1 MRKKI
6 IKFKYFLFFSRIGQ
20 LLAVAVVLYFLGT
33 GFSSA
38 KNLSEISKKD
48 AKILLDAQGIA
59 LPSGTA
65 TDSIAPTSKA
75 PEVPNERLLL
85 ENQAVIER
93 TGPPKTSE
101 PSFIS
106 DYFARL
112 TGSALSVFG
121 ERQFSIESSPE
132 LLFFN
137 SLKNSLQKYGW
148 FLLREKPSR
157 NQVSFL
163 FEIQRPAPVLL
174 C

>member
-75 PEVPNERLLL
+75 PEVPNERLFLRA
-85 ENQAVIER
+85 AVYNHSER
-93 TGPPKTSE
+93 FPTAPMPANLPNTAPEVNPDPP
-101 PSFIS
+101 
-106 DYFARL
+106 
-112 TGSALSVFG
+112 G
-121 ERQFSIESSPE
+121 
-132 LLFFN
+132 
-137 SLKNSLQKYGW
+137 
-148 FLLREKPSR
+148 
-157 NQVSFL
+157 
-163 FEIQRPAPVLL
+163 
-174 C
+174 